1 MEILLESQAV
11 SLHLVAVAGT
21 VVTKI
26 VMGYGIV
33 LAILVVVLKCQHLI
47 IGFVL
52 LLRVELSYHLIRIV
66 GKIETSLVLL
76 INIIIK
82 NYQKF

>member
-1 MEILLESQAV
+1 V
-11 SLHLVAVAGT
+11 SLQLVAKVLVAQM
-21 VVTKI
+21 

-33 LAILVVVLKCQHLI
+33 LAKLISIFVLKITQVNILV
-47 IGFVL
+47 L
-52 LLRVELSYHLIRIV
+52 LFRIELSYHLIRIV
-66 GKIETSLVLL
+66 GKIETALVLL